1 MWEKDGQ
8 ILINK
13 MELLKLM
20 IMRNYK
26 VFRKFKFF
34 SIIIKL
40 IFNFN
45 NV

>member
-26 VFRKFKFF
+26 VFRKFKIF
-34 SIIIKL
+34 SIIRKL
-40 IFNFN
+40 IFNF
-45 NV
+45 